1 MLRRS
6 EVSRAEQS
14 RQVDDE
20 EGDKNKNAGGEL
32 VEGGGVER
40 AMARTRY

>member
-1 MLRRS
+1 M
-6 EVSRAEQS
+6 
-14 RQVDDE
+14 DE

-40 AMARTRY
+40 AMARTRYK